1 MGKAV
6 YLELK
11 NVRNLKCFLLRKIAV
26 PETFPSIPNVL
37 LKSIIKFVIIINF
50 DDKNVR
56 SFQEILER

>member
-1 MGKAV
+1 MGKDV

-11 NVRNLKCFLLRKIAV
+11 NVRILKCVLLRKIAV
-26 PETFPSIPNVL
+26 PETFPPIPNVL
-37 LKSIIKFVIIINF
+37 LKSIIKFVIILNF